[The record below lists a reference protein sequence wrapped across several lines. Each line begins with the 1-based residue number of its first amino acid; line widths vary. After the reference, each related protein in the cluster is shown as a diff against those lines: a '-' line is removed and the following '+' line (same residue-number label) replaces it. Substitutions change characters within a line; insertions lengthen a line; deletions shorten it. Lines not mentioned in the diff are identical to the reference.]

1 MRMAATKTPPNRV
14 GRLVY
19 PIEKS
24 LRYSTKIKF
33 TAIKAQLK
41 PNAIIKNNI
50 IGK

>member
-1 MRMAATKTPPNRV
+1 MAVATKTPPNRV

-33 TAIKAQLK
+33 TAVEITPPKVSGLGVA
-41 PNAIIKNNI
+41 NAF
-50 IGK
+50 